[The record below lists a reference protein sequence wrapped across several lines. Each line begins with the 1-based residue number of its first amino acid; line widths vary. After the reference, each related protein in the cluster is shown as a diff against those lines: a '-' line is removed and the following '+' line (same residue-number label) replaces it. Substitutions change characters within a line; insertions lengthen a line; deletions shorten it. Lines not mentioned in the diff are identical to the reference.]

1 MEKIIVTEV
10 TLTEV
15 ACPTYWEGITA
26 DGRQIAA
33 RYRFGWLSVRLGAA
47 GDCSENAADR
57 SHEVFSL
64 EVGGRYD
71 GCLSYGQLKKAT
83 EDFVAW
89 PEVEG

>member
-10 TLTEV
+10 RLEGV
-15 ACPTYWEGITA
+15 ACPTYWVGITS

-33 RYRFGWLSVRLGAA
+33 RYRFGWLSFRLGAA
-47 GDCSENAADR
+47 GDCSETAADL
-57 SHEVFSL
+57 SHEVFAL
-64 EVGGRYD
+64 ELGGPDD

-83 EDFVAW
+83 EEFVVW